1 MAQCSE
7 CKSETELHVNGTP
20 VCVVCDD
27 MSRSKWKAI
36 GDAAKSQAAMATSGA
51 GTEIET

>member
-27 MSRSKWKAI
+27 MSRNKWKAM
-36 GDAAKSQAAMATSGA
+36 GDAAKSRAAISMSVGRTR
-51 GTEIET
+51 TET